1 MHKVFKNFGGK
12 RFVYCNYLSKK
23 KKKLNKS
30 TTVKKN
36 KNKKQKQKQK
46 LSQLEKYL

>member
-1 MHKVFKNFGGK
+1 MHKVFKNLGGK
-12 RFVYCNYLSKK
+12 RFVYCNYLSK